1 MIPTITL
8 PFAIPYVYRGFATAT
23 GVAILNSDYLILEFE
38 VKDSFLGFLQSGV
51 RVVQIPLNEVVD
63 AELKPRLFSTQIQIQ
78 TKSFQ
83 PLQGIP
89 EKDAGEVVLNISKR
103 HRDITH
109 QFIAMLKVRL
119 FEIEFNTELDL
130 EPYVSHSAIRNHY

>member
-8 PFAIPYVYRGFATAT
+8 PFAIPHVYQGFATAT
-23 GVAILNSDYLILEFE
+23 GVAILNPDYLILEFE
-38 VKDSFLGFLQSGV
+38 VKDSFLGVLRSGV

-63 AELKPRLFSTQIQIQ
+63 IELKPYLFSTQIQIQ
-78 TKSFQ
+78 TKSLQ
-83 PLQGIP
+83 PLQDIP
-89 EKDAGEVVLNISKR
+89 EKDAGEIILNITKR
-103 HRDITH
+103 YRDIAH

-130 EPYVSHSAIRNHY
+130 EPYVSHSAIQNHY